1 MKKSLIILALFFVF
15 GCNNSPKKIKLK
27 ENSFHIFV
35 ADKTENEIY
44 ESRNRKIDLDYYTKL
59 YFGRTKCQID
69 NINTRGQSALGYRR
83 KNFSVNVNGKFSI
96 YDDNLKDTLQF
107 EKFVLSSMS
116 MDYTYIENKI
126 SHFLLKEID
135 LWPLHSFYT
144 EVFINNHHQGLYL
157 FIENLKEYASKK
169 RKAVSILRRGYNHQ
183 IIEIQTKKDDKLD
196 NLFKSGY
203 NKYIATNLDFQNM
216 EVISDPYIRKFNHI
230 YDILSV
236 YKGKELYDSI
246 NGILNMENYMKKIA
260 ADEIL
265 ENGDY
270 TDEIF
275 FYSESKNNEK
285 ITFDIIPWDY
295 DDIFSSL
302 PHEIGRTDSLCG
314 RCFGIRTYPTYDDFK
329 TKTKGRLIFS
339 IEDDLDYTIMRDDYL
354 YYKYLEKLD
363 EIVKKLND
371 TLITKHFE
379 SLESELMTFYQIPEV
394 IHQSKFDENPTELL
408 ILKTNMHEKKNRLL
422 NRLSWLRSEVLIQQ
436 NNVQIN

>member
-1 MKKSLIILALFFVF
+1 MKKSPIIISLLFVF
-15 GCNNSPKKIKLK
+15 GCNNSPKKIQLK

-35 ADKTENEIY
+35 ADQTEKEIN
-44 ESRNRKIDLDYYTKL
+44 ESRNRKIDLDYFTKL

-83 KNFSVNVNGKFSI
+83 KNFSVNVNGKISI
-96 YDDNLKDTLQF
+96 YDNNLKDTLQF

-126 SHFLLKEID
+126 SHLLLKEID

-169 RKAVSILRRGYNHQ
+169 NKAISILRRGYNHQ
-183 IIEIQTKKDDKLD
+183 IIEIETKKDDKLD

-203 NKYIATNLDFQNM
+203 NKYIATNLDFQKM
-216 EVISDPYIRKFNHI
+216 EVISDPYIREFNHI

-246 NGILNMENYMKKIA
+246 NVILNLENYMKKIA
-260 ADEIL
+260 VDEIL

-275 FYSESKNNEK
+275 FYSKSKKNEK

-295 DDIFSSL
+295 DDVFSSM
-302 PHEIGRTDSLCG
+302 PHEIGRADSLCG

-329 TKTKGRLIFS
+329 TKTKDRLIFS

-371 TLITKHFE
+371 TLITNQFDSIE
-379 SLESELMTFYQIPEV
+379 TELKPFYQNSEV
-394 IHQSKFDENPTELL
+394 INQSKFDEKPTELL
-408 ILKTNMHEKKNRLL
+408 IWKTNMHEKKNRLL
-422 NRLSWLRSEVLIQQ
+422 KRLSWLRSEVLIQKKAFK
-436 NNVQIN
+436 

>member
-1 MKKSLIILALFFVF
+1 MKKSLIILTLFFVF
-15 GCNNSPKKIKLK
+15 GCNNSPNELKLN
-27 ENSFHIFV
+27 ENSFQIFV
-35 ADKTENEIY
+35 AVKTENEIY
-44 ESRNRKIDLDYYTKL
+44 ESRNRKIDLDYFTKF
-59 YFGRTKCQID
+59 YFGRTKYQLD

-83 KNFSVNVNGKFSI
+83 KNFSVNVNGKISI
-96 YDDNLKDTLQF
+96 YDNNLKDTLQF

-157 FIENLKEYASKK
+157 FIENLKEFASKK
-169 RKAVSILRRGYNHQ
+169 KNAISILRRGYNHQ

-196 NLFKSGY
+196 NLFKSSY
-203 NKYIATNLDFQNM
+203 NKYIATNLDFQKM

-246 NGILNMENYMKKIA
+246 NGILNIENYMKKIA

-275 FYSESKNNEK
+275 FFSESKKNEK

-295 DDIFSSL
+295 DDIFSTM
-302 PHEIGRTDSLCG
+302 PHEIGRTDKLCG
-314 RCFGIRTYPTYDDFK
+314 RCFGMRTYPTHDDFK
-329 TKTKGRLIFS
+329 KETKGRLIFS
-339 IEDDLDYTIMRDDYL
+339 IEDDLDYIIMKDDYM

-363 EIVKKLND
+363 EIVKKLNYS
-371 TLITKHFE
+371 LITNYFDKI
-379 SLESELMTFYQIPEV
+379 ESELKSFYQNPEV
-394 IHQSKFDENPTELL
+394 INQSKFDENPTELL
-408 ILKTNMHEKKNRLL
+408 ILKTNMYEKKNRLL
-422 NRLSWLRSEVLIQQ
+422 NRLSCLRSEVLIQQ
-436 NNVQIN
+436 NNIQIN